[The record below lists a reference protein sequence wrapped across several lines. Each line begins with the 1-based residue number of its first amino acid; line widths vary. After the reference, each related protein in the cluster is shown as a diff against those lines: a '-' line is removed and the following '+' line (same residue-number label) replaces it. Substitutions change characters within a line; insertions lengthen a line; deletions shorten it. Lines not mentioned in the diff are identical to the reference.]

1 MDVARTQSPQP
12 LSLHQ
17 NVALRTGV
25 YAGLGLSLILVVWIF
40 LANRVAI
47 PKEFV
52 RERNLA
58 TVALLVAVALVP
70 VVRFLLLPA
79 KLWISSLIAWTVFSI
94 TYALLGL
101 AFGGLSN
108 HFTAF
113 QVFVLGAVAYMIVA
127 TIAWLGNIVWRT
139 WAADA
144 PRRHHTVS

>member
-1 MDVARTQSPQP
+1 MDVARTHSPQP

-58 TVALLVAVALVP
+58 TVALLVAVRAGAGCTILAAAGETLDFQP
-70 VVRFLLLPA
+70 DGLDRFQHHLCATGAGVRRA
-79 KLWISSLIAWTVFSI
+79 EQSLHRVSKC
-94 TYALLGL
+94 LCL
-101 AFGGLSN
+101 AR
-108 HFTAF
+108 
-113 QVFVLGAVAYMIVA
+113 
-127 TIAWLGNIVWRT
+127 WLI
-139 WAADA
+139 
-144 PRRHHTVS
+144 